1 MNNCL
6 VTKLKAVVNNPNLPV
21 LKTDIDDFT
30 KAAILASGND
40 SMTEAQK
47 WALDTYFDRIGA
59 LNNSGAWTKI
69 KALYIPAILT
79 DRAKIFVNYKDMT
92 ATPGFE
98 TRQQLSNGGAY
109 ASVQKIVDASTSIMM
124 NGADC
129 SFYLSCDR
137 NILSVSNWTGL
148 GEAFKCPDGNDTNIA
163 GITFGTTTG
172 KIQLNINENG
182 YATGTGFRKSYT
194 EETADNLDL
203 GSEYL
208 VTRTGTD
215 APVCGLVLRNM
226 NNVDKSD
233 GFEQFSV
240 SDRPATD
247 ESISTTVRVSL
258 KVDTVVKYNIIAAG
272 QALTAEEAETLVE
285 AGIELKKAFIS
296 ANSGS

>member
-47 WALDTYFDRIGA
+47 WALDTYFDSIGA

-79 DRAKIFVNYKDMT
+79 DRTKIFVNYKDIQ
-92 ATPGFE
+92 ATPGYHS
-98 TRQQLSNGGAY
+98 RQQLSNGGAY
-109 ASVQKIVDASTSIMM
+109 ASVQQIVDASTGIMM

-137 NILSVSNWTGL
+137 NILSVSNWTAP
-148 GEAFKCPDGNDTNIA
+148 GEVFKCPDGNNTNIA
-163 GITFGTTTG
+163 GISFGTTTG
-172 KIQLNINENG
+172 KIQLNIHENG
-182 YATGTGFRKSYT
+182 YTAGTGFRKSYT
-194 EETADNLDL
+194 EETLDL

-215 APVCGLVLRNM
+215 SPVCGFVLRDM
-226 NNVDKSD
+226 NNVDKTD
-233 GFEQFSV
+233 GFEQFTV
-240 SDRPATD
+240 ADRPATD

-258 KVDTVVKYNIIAAG
+258 KTDANVKYNIIAVG
-272 QALTAEEAETLVE
+272 QALTAEEAETVVE